1 MYNILHLTQNIPD
14 AVRTSFTTYSLCTH
28 DMIQVDIQL
37 SQDNVVFISHKSF
50 IGNKLLSNLYFHE
63 IVELDPTI
71 VGLKSFLE
79 TFVLTR
85 KKILLHVNANHRFI
99 CAFLNKILTQY
110 TYLNDI
116 FIGSRNIYVLESM
129 RRFNENYNLGLIT
142 KNILD
147 NDILSY
153 YIKKFDI
160 DFVSFHWSALHP
172 ESIKYLRTKKVMV
185 FGYTCKNNNT
195 KSLIE
200 EYKLDGIV
208 LSSQHVKGEA

>member
-79 TFVLTR
+79 TFVLTG

-129 RRFNENYNLGLIT
+129 RRFNENYKLGLIT
-142 KNILD
+142 KNIHD
-147 NDILSY
+147 NEILSY

-160 DFVSFHWSALHP
+160 DFISFHWSALHP
-172 ESIKYLRTKKVMV
+172 ESIKYLRSKKVMV
-185 FGYTCKNNNT
+185 FGYTCKNNKT
-195 KSLIE
+195 KYLIN
-200 EYKLDGIV
+200 EYELDGSV
-208 LSSQHVKGEA
+208 SSTQHAKGDA